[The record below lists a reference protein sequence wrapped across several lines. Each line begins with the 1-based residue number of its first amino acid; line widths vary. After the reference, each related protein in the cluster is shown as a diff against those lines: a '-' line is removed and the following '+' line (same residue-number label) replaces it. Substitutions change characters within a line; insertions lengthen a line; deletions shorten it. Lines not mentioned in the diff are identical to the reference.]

1 MTNNQ
6 ILKKLSQDMRM
17 RNFSHYTY
25 DSYMR
30 KTKEMMVYFNK
41 SLEKVTIDEL
51 RDYLYKYLLNE
62 RKMADKTV
70 NYYNSIIRFIY
81 EVTLDKV
88 LNKRQIPI
96 RKRKKTVYKVLT
108 KEKLST
114 FFACVDNYKFKTIF
128 MLAYGSGLRIGEIT
142 NLRVEDIDSK
152 TELLQIAI
160 MWETFKKKAAMVK
173 KVTLK

>member
-1 MTNNQ
+1 
-6 ILKKLSQDMRM
+6 MRM

-70 NYYNSIIRFIY
+70 NYYRISNWIWGIAIY
-81 EVTLDKV
+81 IYRNRRGSKFLELTTFL
-88 LNKRQIPI
+88 
-96 RKRKKTVYKVLT
+96 RKRKERNTCSAPLEY
-108 KEKLST
+108 
-114 FFACVDNYKFKTIF
+114 
-128 MLAYGSGLRIGEIT
+128 
-142 NLRVEDIDSK
+142 
-152 TELLQIAI
+152 
-160 MWETFKKKAAMVK
+160 
-173 KVTLK
+173 